1 MHGKASLIHHDGKY
15 LFEGMKNPF
24 SAIRYHSLVI
34 DRETLPEVFEVTAES
49 EDDKEI
55 MGIRHREFPIFGVQF
70 HPESILT
77 EDGIKIIENFLK
89 QI

>member
-1 MHGKASLIHHDGKY
+1 
-15 LFEGMKNPF
+15 MKNPF

-34 DRETLPEVFEVTAES
+34 DRETLPEVFEITAES
-49 EDDKEI
+49 EDDREI
-55 MGIRHREFPIFGVQF
+55 MGIRHKEFPIFGVQF